1 MKKENDKKITEKDLE
16 NVSGG
21 YKRQINFSGSSDN
34 YSKNTTLSLN
44 EALRLLHEGYY
55 GNNIDAEKKLKEYG
69 FNRENNEIRNSI
81 LGHA

>member
-21 YKRQINFSGSSDN
+21 YKRQIDFNGSPDK
-34 YSKNTTLSLN
+34 YSKYTTLILH
-44 EALRLLHEGYY
+44 EALRLLNEGDY
-55 GNNIDAEKKLKEYG
+55 GNNIDAEEKLKEYG